1 MLLLTLL
8 SEIAHL
14 AHDLAVALCDLI
26 VGRKRRRYQHTI
38 LIRAPRDAVWRALDA
53 DTISF
58 GTIIPVT
65 FAKERVAGADD
76 VYRSMLQIGD
86 EKPDAMTT
94 WRQTLRR
101 EGEAMHGRILA
112 DGAEPGSVHDLFGYE
127 LSASPGGTR
136 LTVFREVMPKG
147 VLDAVMASFWMRL
160 EARSYR
166 KKIEK
171 DAGAQSTALQR
182 LTSPGIVISLLAFA
196 SFCYLWGLGFAVTIA
211 VVILL
216 HELGHA
222 LAMKLVGMEVKGIYL
237 IPFFGGLAVPKTPYR
252 TDFQAGFVCLM
263 GPGFSLVP
271 TFAFL
276 GAYQL
281 FGGSI
286 LHQAVQVSAI
296 INLLNLLPIL
306 PLDGGHVIKSILT
319 AVNRRLANI
328 AAAVG
333 LVAGL
338 FLAWRF
344 ETYVLGALMLLV
356 AGSLLFPAK
365 DKDRNEP
372 ERTPMS
378 GLAAAVL
385 FLGLLVTV
393 AGHGYAGYS
402 TYSAVKHE
410 QRATAP
416 AADRGA
422 PVAVPVPVRKGDA
435 LG

>member
-1 MLLLTLL
+1 
-8 SEIAHL
+8 
-14 AHDLAVALCDLI
+14 
-26 VGRKRRRYQHTI
+26 
-38 LIRAPRDAVWRALDA
+38 
-53 DTISF
+53 
-58 GTIIPVT
+58 
-65 FAKERVAGADD
+65 
-76 VYRSMLQIGD
+76 
-86 EKPDAMTT
+86 
-94 WRQTLRR
+94 
-101 EGEAMHGRILA
+101 
-112 DGAEPGSVHDLFGYE
+112 
-127 LSASPGGTR
+127 
-136 LTVFREVMPKG
+136 MPKG

-237 IPFFGGLAVPKTPYR
+237 IPFFGGLAVPEDSVS

-333 LVAGL
+333 LVAGI

-356 AGSLLFPAK
+356 AGGLLFPGQGQG
-365 DKDRNEP
+365 P
-372 ERTPMS
+372 ERARAGADVGP
-378 GLAAAVL
+378 GRRGAVPRL
-385 FLGLLVTV
+385 
-393 AGHGYAGYS
+393 AGHRRGPRLRRLFHLLCRQA
-402 TYSAVKHE
+402 
-410 QRATAP
+410 RAARNRSRGGP
-416 AADRGA
+416 RCPRRGA
-422 PVAVPVPVRKGDA
+422 GTGAQRRCIGLSQEGFGIGLSDLMPPA
-435 LG
+435 LGHFVPPSRIGKNGARAAESGQDR